1 MLRPFLALAVMA
13 GAFSICEAQAKTA
26 ILVNGLGVY
35 AKPGMMAQIGHEL
48 TQRGYR
54 VTYLNHIEAKYITQM
69 PDVLIGHS
77 MGANAILKT
86 ARRFRTY
93 PAKLIVS
100 IDAGR
105 WPLWSYAPKTKA
117 RTIDIHCPFHPI
129 GGQRISGAARNHE
142 ICGTAH
148 IAMPFDPRAIGII
161 VKEVE
166 RLDGR
171 DKL

>member
-1 MLRPFLALAVMA
+1 MIKSIWLSIALASA
-13 GAFSICEAQAKTA
+13 GVFLCPVAEAKTA

-35 AKPGMMAQIGHEL
+35 TKPGMMGPIKGEL
-48 TQRGYR
+48 EKRGYR
-54 VTYLNHIEAKYITQM
+54 VVVLNHIEAAYLTEM

-86 ARRFRTY
+86 AQRFRTY

-105 WPLWSYAPKTKA
+105 WPLWSYAPNTKA
-117 RTIDIHCPFHPI
+117 RTVDIHCPWHPI
-129 GGQRISGAARNHE
+129 GGQEIYGASGKRIV
-142 ICGTAH
+142 CGTLH
-148 IAMPFDPRAIGII
+148 SFMPFDPHVIDII
-161 VKEVE
+161 MKEV
-166 RLDGR
+166 